1 MGDCP
6 PYYAKGGKRPPPPN
20 PGCGTVVRVQTGV
33 WNTCNEFHDQ
43 KKRGGES
50 ERKHTQIFTVRIT
63 GWWDYK

>member
-43 KKRGGES
+43 KKRGGGIRKETHPNIHS
-50 ERKHTQIFTVRIT
+50 ENHWVV
-63 GWWDYK
+63 GL